1 MHSFHQS
8 RSRIAF
14 EVLCALTVSASCAA
28 AWMQVGA
35 TAFLP
40 ASVATGLYGLWHLTD
55 MRRPKA
61 ARVALA
67 EPDLLV
73 DEPTHVETVDSAL
86 VVADAP
92 AKPKKRSRKKQPA
105 VEAPAEP
112 AEAVEAEVKPSEP
125 AAPEPVDLD
134 RPVEIAVFPDRAE
147 IEEELH
153 PPIAPLFEA
162 KPFAHQQRPTF
173 GRKAG

>member
-14 EVLCALTVSASCAA
+14 EVLCALTVSASCAV
-28 AWMQVGA
+28 AWMQLGA

-40 ASVATGLYGLWHLTD
+40 AAVATGLYGLWHLTD

-61 ARVALA
+61 ASVPVEASDQQA
-67 EPDLLV
+67 
-73 DEPTHVETVDSAL
+73 DEPARVETVEPAPAA
-86 VVADAP
+86 VAP
-92 AKPKKRSRKKQPA
+92 AKPKKRSRKKQPDLVA
-105 VEAPAEP
+105 PDAPVEAVKAAEP
-112 AEAVEAEVKPSEP
+112 LKEEAASE
-125 AAPEPVDLD
+125 
-134 RPVEIAVFPDRAE
+134 PVEIAEPDRTPAFPDRAE
-147 IEEELH
+147 IEDELH

-162 KPFAHQQRPTF
+162 KPFVQQQRMTF

>member
-28 AWMQVGA
+28 AWMQLGA

-40 ASVATGLYGLWHLTD
+40 AAVATGLYGLWHLTD

-61 ARVALA
+61 ASVPVVASDHQA
-67 EPDLLV
+67 
-73 DEPTHVETVDSAL
+73 DEPARVETVEPAPAA
-86 VVADAP
+86 VAP
-92 AKPKKRSRKKQPA
+92 AKSKKRSRKKPPA
-105 VEAPAEP
+105 VVAPDAP
-112 AEAVEAEVKPSEP
+112 VEAVEAAEP
-125 AAPEPVDLD
+125 LNEEAAPKA
-134 RPVEIAVFPDRAE
+134 VEIAKPDRTPAFPDRAE

-162 KPFAHQQRPTF
+162 KPFVQQQRMTF